1 MNTKMPLVTRSRRN
15 PDCRSHCSV
24 QKGRSL
30 SRVTEGRTQRLE
42 AARHG
47 CIELWNF
54 TELEVQIS
62 VHCRTWWGKGRG
74 ESKNHSK
81 VDIVVGVL
89 VAVELKFRSDCGV
102 GVLS

>member
-42 AARHG
+42 AARQG
-47 CIELWNF
+47 YID
-54 TELEVQIS
+54 LEFQEAGGSDLGALSNLVGE
-62 VHCRTWWGKGRG
+62 RTWRKQKSLKGGYSSGCAGCRRAQVP
-74 ESKNHSK
+74 K
-81 VDIVVGVL
+81 
-89 VAVELKFRSDCGV
+89 
-102 GVLS
+102 